1 LLAIATYLTFAC
13 CTAVAAPLLLLLLL
27 PASRPPE
34 LERLAGE
41 GVPVSPSMTGPHPE
55 EIMTQL
61 EVFYKQYS
69 YPDHKCFLL

>member
-1 LLAIATYLTFAC
+1 LYWLAEVCLLHC
-13 CTAVAAPLLLLLLL
+13 PLLLCCCG
-27 PASRPPE
+27 PAE

-55 EIMTQL
+55 EITTQL